1 VRKVWWVAVAVA
13 GMLTMASIA
22 VGVPPAGAAELF
34 GKPATMSYEPADG
47 ANDVAPQTPVSVT
60 VANGTFEKVELAGSD
75 GTTVTGEFAEGRTR
89 WTTTRPLAYDTT
101 YRWQGTARGQDD
113 RAVSLAGSFA
123 TLAPARQIHAE
134 QNIGD
139 DEVVGV
145 AAPVMIRFDAHVA
158 DRASVER
165 ALSVTTS
172 VPVEGAWGWL
182 PDEDGGSR
190 VDWRPREYWPANTQV
205 AVDAPLVG
213 IAFGDGAYGAN
224 NLHTTFSTGPA
235 QVVKA
240 DVKSFRMRVV
250 RDGAVVADYPASY
263 GADNDPE
270 RNTRSG
276 IHVVSEKF
284 ESRRMI
290 SERFDY
296 DVVMQWAV
304 RISNNGEFIHA
315 NPNTTAAQGSR
326 NVSHGCV
333 NLSPDNARA
342 YYDTARYGDP
352 VEVTGSGVQLSARD
366 GDIWDWTL
374 SWEQWQRLSAL

>member
-1 VRKVWWVAVAVA
+1 MRRLWWGAVVVALGLAVVTPQA
-13 GMLTMASIA
+13 GTAS
-22 VGVPPAGAAELF
+22 ELF
-34 GKPATMSYEPADG
+34 GTPATVSYEPADG
-47 ANDVAPQTPVSVT
+47 AAEVAPQDPVSASVT
-60 VANGTFEKVELAGSD
+60 NGSFEKVELVGSD
-75 GTTVTGEFAEGRTR
+75 GSTVNGDFTEGRTR
-89 WTTTRPLAYDTT
+89 WTTTAPLDYDTT
-101 YRWQGTARGQDD
+101 YRWRGTARGGDD
-113 RAVSLAGSFA
+113 RAVPLDGAFS
-123 TLAPARQIHAE
+123 TLAPLREIGAE
-134 QNIGD
+134 LNIGD
-139 DEVVGV
+139 DETVGV
-145 AAPVMIRFDAHVA
+145 AAPIMLQFDANVP
-158 DRASVER
+158 DRAAVQR

-182 PDEDGGSR
+182 PDEHGGSR
-190 VDWRPREYWPANTQV
+190 VHWRPREYWPAGTV
-205 AVDAPLVG
+205 VTVDAPLVG
-213 IAFGDGAYGAN
+213 VELGEGAYGADD
-224 NLHTTFSTGPA
+224 LRSTFTIGPA

-240 DVKSFRMRVV
+240 DVTSFRMKVL

-263 GADNDPE
+263 GVDSDPE

-284 ESRRMI
+284 ERRRMI

-315 NPNTTAAQGSR
+315 NPDTTDAQGSR

-333 NLSPDNARA
+333 NLSPADAKA
-342 YYDTARYGDP
+342 YWDTANYGDP

-374 SWEQWQRLSAL
+374 TWEQWRGLSALDPA